1 MKVLMVHKFYYV
13 EGGAERYVF
22 NVTDLLEKKGHTVIP
37 FAMQDERNFES
48 EYSQYF
54 VDRFGPDQLFET
66 KNPLRRLKIADR
78 IIFNKEAQKQLSAL
92 IEATKP
98 DIAHVHSIYHHLSP
112 SVLHTL
118 KKYNLPVM
126 LTLHDYK
133 IVCPNYIFLDGD
145 RNVCEACQGKH
156 FWKATAKKCFRN
168 SYAASALVT
177 AEAYVNYWKK
187 SYLNNVDVF
196 VSPSKFLGDK
206 ISQYG
211 YQNKPVL
218 VQPYT
223 LDLNAYEPCY
233 DASDYFVF
241 MGRLTHEKGVNF
253 LLDAAKRI
261 HGADLYILGTG
272 PLEQEMRAR
281 VANENLT
288 HVKMLG
294 YKSGDE
300 LRDIV
305 RQAKFTV
312 ITSEWH
318 DNSPLVIYE
327 SLSLGNPIVGAR
339 MGGIPELIEEGVDGH
354 VYDRGDIDAFVERV
368 NDLIA
373 NPDKTISMGRNARK
387 KAEALFGFDEHYKK
401 LMKLYDYT
409 ASLSRQ
415 KN

>member
-1 MKVLMVHKFYYV
+1 MKILMVHKFYYV

-22 NVTDLLEKKGHTVIP
+22 NVTDLLKEKGHTVIP
-37 FAMQDERNFES
+37 FAMQDDRNFDS

-54 VDRFGPDQLFET
+54 VSRFGPDQLFQARGLGE
-66 KNPLRRLKIADR
+66 RLKIAGR
-78 IIFNKEAQKQLSAL
+78 IIFNREAQDKLSRL
-92 IEATKP
+92 IEETRP

-133 IVCPNYIFLDGD
+133 IVCPNYIFLDGK
-145 RNVCEACQGKH
+145 RNVCEACKGRH

-168 SYAASALVT
+168 SFAASALVS

-187 SYLNNVDVF
+187 SYLSNVDVF

-211 YQNKPVL
+211 YRQKPVL

-233 DASDYFVF
+233 DPSDYFVF
-241 MGRLTHEKGVNF
+241 MGRLTHEKGVHF
-253 LLDAAKRI
+253 LLDAAKQI
-261 HGADLYILGTG
+261 HGADLYVLGTG
-272 PLEQEMRAR
+272 PLEEEMRRR
-281 VANENLT
+281 VVDENLT

-294 YKSGDE
+294 YRSGRE

-305 RQAKFTV
+305 RRAKFTV

-339 MGGIPELIEEGVDGH
+339 MGGIPELIEEGVDGF
-354 VYDRGDIDAFVERV
+354 VYDRGDLDAFVRHV
-368 NDLIA
+368 NYLIA
-373 NPDKTISMGRNARK
+373 NPEKSVEMGKNARK
-387 KAEALFGFDEHYKK
+387 KAEALYGFDEHYEK
-401 LMKLYDYT
+401 LIKLYEYT
-409 ASLSRQ
+409 TRVAQ
-415 KN
+415 PKN